1 VKTWPRLLGSLAP
14 LPGAIKEDYEDF
26 LVEEIPLYPLDGA
39 GTHTY
44 FLVEKRG
51 LSTLQAVADIS
62 RKLGARRMDI
72 GYAGLKDAKAVTRQW
87 MSVEHIEP
95 ERVAALDIP
104 RIRIVET
111 TRHGNKLRLG
121 HLKGNRFEIRVRRS
135 DPERLGEL
143 RAGVE
148 TLAREG
154 VPNYFG
160 EQRFGV
166 RGDGWQVG
174 RAIIRGDL
182 EGALDQML
190 GRPAETDSEAFGLA
204 RARYDAGDYAGAAQ
218 HWPPLFREERRALKA
233 LASGAK
239 KKRAFLSVD
248 RSVREFLISAYQSF
262 LFNEIVAKRLSAG
275 LGRLLPGD
283 LAWLH
288 FNGAVFR
295 VEDLEREQARADAL
309 EISPSGPLF
318 GYRMTQPEGV
328 PGEMEAELLR
338 SQELTPDAFHTEH
351 LRVKGARRA
360 LRFPMRD
367 SQVALEEDARGL
379 YLALRFIL
387 PRGCYATT
395 VLRELFVGGG
405 DAEPADEHD
414 SD

>member
-1 VKTWPRLLGSLAP
+1 MSRWPRLLDSLTP
-14 LPGAIKEDYEDF
+14 LPGVIKEDYEDF
-26 LVEEIPLYPLDGA
+26 LVEEIPLYPHDGA
-39 GTHTY
+39 GTHTF

-62 RKLGARRMDI
+62 RKLGVRRMDI

-87 MSVEHIEP
+87 MSVEHVEP

-104 RIRIVET
+104 RTRIVET

-121 HLKGNRFEIRVRRS
+121 HLKGNQFYIRVRRS
-135 DPERLGEL
+135 APERLADL
-143 RAGVE
+143 RGGVDV
-148 TLAREG
+148 LAQRG

-160 EQRFGV
+160 PQRFGV
-166 RGDGWQVG
+166 RGDGWMVG
-174 RAIIRGDL
+174 RSIVRGDL

-190 GRPAETDSEAFGLA
+190 GRPADGDQGPLLLA
-204 RARYDAGDYAGAAQ
+204 RQRYEASDFDGAIQ
-218 HWPPLFREERRALKA
+218 HWPALFREERRALKA

-248 RSVREFLISAYQSF
+248 RAVREFLISAYQSF
-262 LFNEIVAKRLSAG
+262 LFNEIVARRIPTG
-275 LGRLLPGD
+275 LDRLLAGD

-295 VEDLEREQARADAL
+295 VEDLEREQGRADAL

-318 GYRMTQPEGV
+318 GYRMTQPAGK
-328 PGEMEAELLR
+328 PGEVEAELLR
-338 SQELTPDAFHTEH
+338 NQELTLETFHNEH
-351 LRVKGARRA
+351 LRVKGARRP

-367 SQVALEEDARGL
+367 AQVALEEDARGA
-379 YLALRFIL
+379 YLALRFTL

-395 VLRELFVGGG
+395 VLRELFVDGAE
-405 DAEPADEHD
+405 AEPADEHELD
-414 SD
+414 

>member
-1 VKTWPRLLGSLAP
+1 MKNWPRLLESLAP
-14 LPGAIKEDYEDF
+14 LPGVIKEDYEDF
-26 LVEEIPLYPLDGA
+26 VVEEIPLYPLDA
-39 GTHTY
+39 VGTHTY

-62 RKLGARRMDI
+62 RKLGVRRMDI
-72 GYAGLKDAKAVTRQW
+72 GYAGLKDAKAITRQW
-87 MSVEHIEP
+87 LSVEHIEP

-135 DPERLGEL
+135 SPERLAEL
-143 RAGVE
+143 RQGVE
-148 TLAREG
+148 TLAQRG

-160 EQRFGV
+160 AQRFGV
-166 RGDGWQVG
+166 RGDGWMVG
-174 RAIIRGDL
+174 RAIVRGDL
-182 EGALDQML
+182 EDALDQML
-190 GRPAETDSEAFGLA
+190 GRPTETDSESFGLA
-204 RARYDAGDYAGAAQ
+204 RGRYVAGDYDGAAQ

-248 RSVREFLISAYQSF
+248 RSVRDFLISAYQSF
-262 LFNEIVAKRLSAG
+262 LFNEIVAKRLPGG
-275 LGRLLPGD
+275 LDRLLPGD

-295 VEDLEREQARADAL
+295 VEDMEREQARADAL

-318 GYRMTQPEGV
+318 GYRMTQPEGK

-338 SQELTPDAFHTEH
+338 GQELTLDSFHTDH

-360 LRFPMRD
+360 LRFPIRD
-367 SQVALEEDARGL
+367 AAVALEEDARGA
-379 YLALRFIL
+379 YLALRFTL

-395 VLRELFVGGG
+395 VLRELFVGTG
-405 DAEPADEHD
+405 DSETADEGA